1 MSEKIIDINTKYV
14 QSIEDDLL
22 VLLDAIPSTI
32 AMHTSTDFTPLRN
45 KFLKQMDE
53 KEEIYTKMRKMRME
67 VKKVPSLEAT
77 TILNE
82 QVRSFVKKYP
92 EWEDIIGSTE
102 NLN

>member
-22 VLLDAIPSTI
+22 ILLDAIPSIIYT
-32 AMHTSTDFTPLRN
+32 HTSSGFTALRN
-45 KFLKQMDE
+45 NFLNQME
-53 KEEIYTKMRKMRME
+53 EGEEIYNKMRKMRME
-67 VKKVPSLEAT
+67 VRKAPLLET
-77 TILNE
+77 VTIQNE